1 MKHLISTLVVFTV
14 FAVNALFAEL
24 AMRIEYINS
33 EEYQA
38 TISSIARWEIDGAN
52 EKFRLVALDGT
63 VLAERNLYDDIRRIV
78 IFDDNEGNTVKT
90 EDNLLSI
97 SVFPNPTQEMLYVDG
112 INAGETIRIFSLDG
126 QMLLASTAGNGTI
139 SLSVESLSNG
149 VYLLQIGTE
158 NQNFTRK
165 QISDHFCTYR

>member
-63 VLAERNLYDDIRRIV
+63 LLAERNLYDDIRRIV

-126 QMLLASTAGNGTI
+126 QMLLSSTVGNGTI

-158 NQNFTRK
+158 IVKFIK
-165 QISDHFCTYR
+165 Q

>member
-1 MKHLISTLVVFTV
+1 MKHLISTLVVFSV
-14 FAVNALFAEL
+14 FAVNALFADFS
-24 AMRIEYINS
+24 MRIEYLNG
-33 EEYQA
+33 EEYKT

-52 EKFRLVALDGT
+52 EKFRLIALDGT
-63 VLAERNLYDDIRRIV
+63 LLAERNLYDDIRRIV

-97 SVFPNPTQEMLYVDG
+97 CVFPNPTQGMLYVDG

-126 QMLLASTAGNGTI
+126 QMLLSSTAGNGTI

-158 NQNFTRK
+158 IVKFIK
-165 QISDHFCTYR
+165 Q

>member
-1 MKHLISTLVVFTV
+1 MKHLISTFVVFTV
-14 FAVNALFAEL
+14 FAVNALFADFS
-24 AMRIEYINS
+24 MRIEYLNS
-33 EEYQA
+33 EEYKT

-52 EKFRLVALDGT
+52 EKIRLIALDGT
-63 VLAERNLYDDIRRIV
+63 LLAERNLYDDIRRIV

-97 SVFPNPTQEMLYVDG
+97 SIFPNPTQEMLYVDG

-126 QMLLASTAGNGTI
+126 QMLLSSTAGNGTI

-158 NQNFTRK
+158 IVKFIK
-165 QISDHFCTYR
+165 Q

>member
-1 MKHLISTLVVFTV
+1 MKHLISTFVVFTV
-14 FAVNALFAEL
+14 FAVNALFADFS
-24 AMRIEYINS
+24 MRIEYLNG
-33 EEYQA
+33 EEYKT
-38 TISSIARWEIDGAN
+38 TISSIARWEIDGTN

-78 IFDDNEGNTVKT
+78 IFDDNEGSTVNT

-112 INAGETIRIFSLDG
+112 INVGETIRIFSLDG
-126 QMLLASTAGNGTI
+126 QMLLSATSNNDTL
-139 SLSVESLSNG
+139 SLSVASLTNG

-158 NQNFTRK
+158 IVKFIK
-165 QISDHFCTYR
+165 Q

>member
-38 TISSIARWEIDGAN
+38 TISSIARWKIDGAN

-112 INAGETIRIFSLDG
+112 INSGETIRIFSLDG
-126 QMLLASTAGNGTI
+126 QMLLSSTAGNGTI
-139 SLSVESLSNG
+139 SLSVASLTNG

-158 NQNFTRK
+158 IVKFIK
-165 QISDHFCTYR
+165 Q

>member
-63 VLAERNLYDDIRRIV
+63 VLVERNLYDDIRRIV
-78 IFDDNEGNTVKT
+78 IFDDNEGNAVKT
-90 EDNLLSI
+90 EDNLLSV

-126 QMLLASTAGNGTI
+126 QMLLSSTADNGTI

-158 NQNFTRK
+158 IVKFIK
-165 QISDHFCTYR
+165 Q

>member
-38 TISSIARWEIDGAN
+38 TISSIARWEIDGTN

-63 VLAERNLYDDIRRIV
+63 LLAERNLYDDIRRIV
-78 IFDDNEGNTVKT
+78 IFDDNEGNTVNT

-112 INAGETIRIFSLDG
+112 INVGETIRIFSLDG
-126 QMLLASTAGNGTI
+126 QMLLSSTAGNGTI

-149 VYLLQIGTE
+149 VYILQIGTE
-158 NQNFTRK
+158 IVKFIK
-165 QISDHFCTYR
+165 Q

>member
-1 MKHLISTLVVFTV
+1 MKHLISTLVVFSV
-14 FAVNALFAEL
+14 FAVNALFADFS
-24 AMRIEYINS
+24 MRIEYLNG
-33 EEYQA
+33 EEYKT

-78 IFDDNEGNTVKT
+78 IFDDNEGNTVNT

-112 INAGETIRIFSLDG
+112 INVGETIRIFSLDG
-126 QMLLASTAGNGTI
+126 RMLLSSTAGNGTI

-158 NQNFTRK
+158 IVKFIK
-165 QISDHFCTYR
+165 Q

>member
-1 MKHLISTLVVFTV
+1 MKHLISTLVVFSV
-14 FAVNALFAEL
+14 FAVNALFADFS
-24 AMRIEYINS
+24 MRIEYLNG
-33 EEYQA
+33 EEYKT
-38 TISSIARWEIDGAN
+38 TISSIARWEIDGTN

-63 VLAERNLYDDIRRIV
+63 LLAERNLYDDISRIV

-126 QMLLASTAGNGTI
+126 QMLLASTAGNVTI

-158 NQNFTRK
+158 IVKFIK
-165 QISDHFCTYR
+165 Q

>member
-14 FAVNALFAEL
+14 FAVNALFADL

-63 VLAERNLYDDIRRIV
+63 VLAERNLYDDVRRIV
-78 IFDDNEGNTVKT
+78 IFDNNEGSTVNT

-126 QMLLASTAGNGTI
+126 QMLLSATSNNDTLSFSVASLT
-139 SLSVESLSNG
+139 NG
-149 VYLLQIGTE
+149 VYFLQIGIE
-158 NQNFTRK
+158 IVKFIK
-165 QISDHFCTYR
+165 Q

>member
-1 MKHLISTLVVFTV
+1 MKHLISTLVVFSV
-14 FAVNALFAEL
+14 FSVNALFADFS
-24 AMRIEYINS
+24 MRIEYLND
-33 EEYQA
+33 EEYNA

-78 IFDDNEGNTVKT
+78 IFDDNEGNTVNT

-112 INAGETIRIFSLDG
+112 INVGETIRIFSLDG
-126 QMLLASTAGNGTI
+126 QMLLSSTAGNGTI

-158 NQNFTRK
+158 IVKFIK
-165 QISDHFCTYR
+165 Q

>member
-1 MKHLISTLVVFTV
+1 MKHLISTFVVFTV
-14 FAVNALFAEL
+14 FAVNALFADFS
-24 AMRIEYINS
+24 MRIEYLNG
-33 EEYQA
+33 EEYKA
-38 TISSIARWEIDGAN
+38 TISSIARWEIDGTN

-63 VLAERNLYDDIRRIV
+63 LLAERNLYDDIRRIV
-78 IFDDNEGNTVKT
+78 IFDDNEGNTVNT

-112 INAGETIRIFSLDG
+112 INVGETIRIFSLDG
-126 QMLLASTAGNGTI
+126 QMLLSSTAGNGTI

-158 NQNFTRK
+158 IVKFIK
-165 QISDHFCTYR
+165 Q

>member
-1 MKHLISTLVVFTV
+1 M
-14 FAVNALFAEL
+14 
-24 AMRIEYINS
+24 
-33 EEYQA
+33 
-38 TISSIARWEIDGAN
+38 
-52 EKFRLVALDGT
+52 
-63 VLAERNLYDDIRRIV
+63 
-78 IFDDNEGNTVKT
+78 
-90 EDNLLSI
+90 LSI

-158 NQNFTRK
+158 IVKFIK
-165 QISDHFCTYR
+165 Q

>member
-14 FAVNALFAEL
+14 FAVNALFADL

-97 SVFPNPTQEMLYVDG
+97 NVFPNPTQETLYVDG
-112 INAGETIRIFSLDG
+112 INSGETIRIFSLDG
-126 QMLLASTAGNGTI
+126 QMLLSSTAGNGTI
-139 SLSVESLSNG
+139 SLSVKSLSNG

-158 NQNFTRK
+158 IVKFIK
-165 QISDHFCTYR
+165 Q

>member
-158 NQNFTRK
+158 IVKFIK
-165 QISDHFCTYR
+165 Q

>member
-63 VLAERNLYDDIRRIV
+63 LLAERNLYDDIRRIV

-126 QMLLASTAGNGTI
+126 QMLLSSTAGNDTL
-139 SLSVESLSNG
+139 SLSVASLTNG

-158 NQNFTRK
+158 IVKFIK
-165 QISDHFCTYR
+165 Q

>member
-1 MKHLISTLVVFTV
+1 
-14 FAVNALFAEL
+14 
-24 AMRIEYINS
+24 MRIEYINS

-78 IFDDNEGNTVKT
+78 IFDDNEGNTVNT
-90 EDNLLSI
+90 EDNVLSI
-97 SVFPNPTQEMLYVDG
+97 SVFSNPTQEMLYVDG
-112 INAGETIRIFSLDG
+112 INVGETIRIFSLDG
-126 QMLLASTAGNGTI
+126 QMLLSSTAGNDTL
-139 SLSVESLSNG
+139 SLSVASLTNG

-158 NQNFTRK
+158 IVKFIK
-165 QISDHFCTYR
+165 Q

>member
-78 IFDDNEGNTVKT
+78 IFDDNEGNTVNT

-126 QMLLASTAGNGTI
+126 QMLLSSTAGNDTI

-158 NQNFTRK
+158 IVKFIK
-165 QISDHFCTYR
+165 Q

>member
-14 FAVNALFAEL
+14 FAVNALFADL

-33 EEYQA
+33 EEYQ
-38 TISSIARWEIDGAN
+38 TIISSIARWEIDGTN

-63 VLAERNLYDDIRRIV
+63 ILAERNLYDDIRRIA
-78 IFDDNEGNTVKT
+78 IFDDNGGNTVNT
-90 EDNLLSI
+90 GDNLLSI
-97 SVFPNPTQEMLYVDG
+97 KIFPNPTQKILYIDG

-126 QMLLASTAGNGTI
+126 QMLLSSTAGNGTI

-158 NQNFTRK
+158 IVKFIK
-165 QISDHFCTYR
+165 Q

>member
-1 MKHLISTLVVFTV
+1 MKHLISTLVVFSV
-14 FAVNALFAEL
+14 FSVNALFADFS
-24 AMRIEYINS
+24 MRIEYLNG
-33 EEYQA
+33 EEYKT
-38 TISSIARWEIDGAN
+38 TISSIARWEIDGTN

-63 VLAERNLYDDIRRIV
+63 LLAERNLYDDIRRIA
-78 IFDDNEGNTVKT
+78 IFDDNESGAVNT
-90 EDNLLSI
+90 ENNLLSI

-126 QMLLASTAGNGTI
+126 QMLLSSTVGNGTI

-158 NQNFTRK
+158 IVKFIK
-165 QISDHFCTYR
+165 Q

>member
-78 IFDDNEGNTVKT
+78 IFDDNEGNTVNT

-126 QMLLASTAGNGTI
+126 QMLLSSTAGNDTL
-139 SLSVESLSNG
+139 SLSVASLTNG

-158 NQNFTRK
+158 IVKFIK
-165 QISDHFCTYR
+165 Q